1 MDSRELAKQVIN
13 ASEDM
18 DYLDYTE
25 AYETEVDALTR
36 LTGFTFLPSTSSGTY
51 SRVWSVVAV

>member
-36 LTGFTFLPSTSSGTY
+36 EIDKAKEYGLVYILSALQQLSN
-51 SRVWSVVAV
+51 

>member
-1 MDSRELAKQVIN
+1 MDSRELAKQILS

-25 AYETEVDALTR
+25 AYDVEVDALTR
-36 LTGFTFLPSTSSGTY
+36 EIDKAKEYGLVYILSALQQLSN
-51 SRVWSVVAV
+51 

>member
-1 MDSRELAKQVIN
+1 MDSRELAKQILS

-25 AYETEVDALTR
+25 AYEVEVDALTR
-36 LTGFTFLPSTSSGTY
+36 EIDRAKEYGLVYILSALQQLSN
-51 SRVWSVVAV
+51 

>member
-1 MDSRELAKQVIN
+1 MDSRELAKQILS

-25 AYETEVDALTR
+25 AYETEVEALAKEIDR
-36 LTGFTFLPSTSSGTY
+36 AKEYGLVYILSALQQLTN
-51 SRVWSVVAV
+51 

>member
-1 MDSRELAKQVIN
+1 MDSRELAKQILS

-25 AYETEVDALTR
+25 AYETEVNALAKEIDKAKE
-36 LTGFTFLPSTSSGTY
+36 LGLIY
-51 SRVWSVVAV
+51 ILSVLKSLSD

>member
-1 MDSRELAKQVIN
+1 MDSRELAKQILS

-25 AYETEVDALTR
+25 AYEVEVEALTR
-36 LTGFTFLPSTSSGTY
+36 EIDKAKQYGLVYILSALQQLTN
-51 SRVWSVVAV
+51 

>member
-1 MDSRELAKQVIN
+1 MDSRELAKQIIN

-25 AYETEVDALTR
+25 AYETEINALAKEIDKAKEAG
-36 LTGFTFLPSTSSGTY
+36 LIYLLSALKSLSE
-51 SRVWSVVAV
+51 

>member
-1 MDSRELAKQVIN
+1 MDSRELAKQILS

-25 AYETEVDALTR
+25 AYETEVNALTR
-36 LTGFTFLPSTSSGTY
+36 EIDRAKEYGLVYILSALQQLTN
-51 SRVWSVVAV
+51 